1 MKTRLP
7 SLLLFALQAGCAS
20 APGSISDSGPVRHQ
34 GRLVLN
40 EVLTIPPDAATVRLQ
55 YGRIVPANGVQEQD
69 PFCVFEIDTVSATAQ
84 TVRPAA
90 FAITRLS
97 RSVETIAGMPVP
109 PIHPFFR
116 PMRVGLGGDDDSPSH
131 IYYKTTFRLSDTA
144 QPVRALTC
152 MSNQYMPGIPIMRH
166 LTPEEIRGALG
177 RIITLEFP
185 V

>member
-7 SLLLFALQAGCAS
+7 SLLLIALLIAQLTGCAS
-20 APGSISDSGPVRHQ
+20 APGSISDTGPARHH

-40 EVLTIPPDAATVRLQ
+40 EALTIPPNAATVRLQ
-55 YGRIVPANGVQEQD
+55 YGRIVPMNGVQEQD
-69 PFCVFEIDTVSATAQ
+69 PFCVFEIDTVSAGEQ
-84 TVRPAA
+84 SVRPGR
-90 FAITRLS
+90 FAITRIG
-97 RSVETIAGMPVP
+97 RSIETIAGLAIPRRV
-109 PIHPFFR
+109 
-116 PMRVGLGGDDDSPSH
+116 RVGLGDDSGGISH
-131 IYYKTTFRLSDTA
+131 LYYKTTFSLQDEA

-185 V
+185 A